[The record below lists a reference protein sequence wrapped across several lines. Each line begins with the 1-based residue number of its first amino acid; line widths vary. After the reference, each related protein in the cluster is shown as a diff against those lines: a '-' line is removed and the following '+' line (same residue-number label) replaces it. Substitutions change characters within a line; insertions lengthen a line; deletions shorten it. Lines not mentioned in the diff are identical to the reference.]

1 MISCLLYVPSILV
14 HDVSGDTLVSG
25 GDGGVDL
32 DQEKSD
38 DSGHV
43 LVVTTGV
50 LNVTILQRTYNNR
63 ERGGVRGSGNC
74 ENDLYSMHNS

>member
-1 MISCLLYVPSILV
+1 MYVPSILV
-14 HDVSGDTLVSG
+14 HDVSGDTLVGG
-25 GDGGVDL
+25 GDGWVDL

-43 LVVTTGV
+43 LLVVTTGV
-50 LNVTILQRTYNNR
+50 LHATILQRTYNNR

-74 ENDLYSMHNS
+74 ENDLYSMHSS